1 MKNKDYN
8 FIKKFSKISIPKIC
22 KSEKIDRS
30 NLINGR
36 TTAENYEKVRNAI
49 ELEIDKLYDEGVN

>member
-22 KSEKIDRS
+22 SQENVDRS

-36 TTAENYEKVRNAI
+36 TTAKNYEKVRNAI
-49 ELEIDKLYDEGVN
+49 EVEIDKLYEEEK